1 VKVIVIPT
9 RARTLNRLLKKARR
23 QNVILESSNGEQF
36 VLARITNME
45 GFAVG
50 ADANFENEAKMT
62 RQNKRL
68 MEFLDARVAKTKG
81 QKGIPIA
88 EVRRRLASA

>member
-1 VKVIVIPT
+1 
-9 RARTLNRLLKKARR
+9 
-23 QNVILESSNGEQF
+23 
-36 VLARITNME
+36 ME